1 MVGFVE
7 SFFIIF
13 LHCPKTQI
21 KQSVM
26 SKTQE
31 GTIPG
36 LLFVLDVLVPWHTP
50 ILRFA
55 TGIANVGVNY

>member
-1 MVGFVE
+1 
-7 SFFIIF
+7 
-13 LHCPKTQI
+13 
-21 KQSVM
+21 M

-55 TGIANVGVNY
+55 AGIANVGVNY